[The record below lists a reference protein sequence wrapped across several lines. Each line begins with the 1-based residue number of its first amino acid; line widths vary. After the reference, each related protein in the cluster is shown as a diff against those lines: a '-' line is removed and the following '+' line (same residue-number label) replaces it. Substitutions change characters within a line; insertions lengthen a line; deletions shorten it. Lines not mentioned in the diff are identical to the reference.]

1 VADVEVREAT
11 MDDVVSLHQ
20 FAVDLTKERLPVIFR
35 RDRAPTLEEERSFA
49 QELLDA
55 PNSTLLVAE
64 AMGAIVGVLDFLG
77 GRHEQREHT
86 GELGVSVAR
95 SWRRQ
100 GIGSALIGEL
110 ERWAKSHGIKRI
122 ELHVFSNNNPAI
134 ALYEKLGFVLEGRRV
149 GAVEVD
155 GSYIDVLQM
164 GKVIQTRAAV
174 L

>member
-1 VADVEVREAT
+1 

-20 FAVDLTKERLPVIFR
+20 FVVDLTQERLPVIFR
-35 RDRAPTLEEERSFA
+35 RDRAPTLEEERSST
-49 QELLDA
+49 QNLLDA

-64 AMGAIVGVLDFLG
+64 AMGAIVGVLDFHG
-77 GRHEQREHT
+77 GKHEQRAHT

-100 GIGSALIGEL
+100 GVGSTLIGEL
-110 ERWAKSHGIKRI
+110 ERWAKPRGIKRI
-122 ELHVFSNNNPAI
+122 ELHVFSNNSPAI
-134 ALYEKLGFVLEGRRV
+134 RLYEKLGFALEGRRV

-155 GSYIDVLQM
+155 GSYIDVIQM
-164 GKVIQTRAAV
+164 GKVIQARAIV

>member
-1 VADVEVREAT
+1 MSSVAEIVVREAT
-11 MDDVVSLHQ
+11 MNDVASLHQ
-20 FAVDLTKERLPVIFR
+20 FVLDLTQERLPVIFR

-49 QELLDA
+49 QDLLDA

-64 AMGAIVGVLDFLG
+64 AKGAIVGVLDFHG
-77 GRHEQREHT
+77 GRHEQRAHT
-86 GELGVSVAR
+86 GEFGISVAR

-100 GIGSALIGEL
+100 GIGSTLIGEL
-110 ERWAKSHGIKRI
+110 EQWAKPQGIRRI

-134 ALYEKLGFVLEGRRV
+134 RLYEKLGFALEGRRV

-164 GKVIQTRAAV
+164 GKEI
-174 L
+174 